1 MDSVIVTS
9 LVGLFCSVVTS
20 IITFILTKKKYNTEV
35 EAQQIQN
42 MKDSFEVY
50 KKMMEDAVA
59 AQNKK
64 IEMLQKENDNLR
76 SQLNQLQTQMLNILI
91 GKKLGIDVESS
102 IYSQNL

>member
-50 KKMMEDAVA
+50 KKMMEDAVD

-102 IYSQNL
+102 ISSQNL